1 MSTERL
7 DISDDLGKE
16 LGRLGSETAQHPGK
30 IEHEIKGRR
39 RHIRHVALGASAVI
53 QRQEDEIDAL
63 EEERQQMEEIAA
75 RAERLLGADEELAR
89 LREENERLRREH
101 EEEATEQPPAPP
113 APAPEPTPPAPPA
126 PAPTTAPAVPDD
138 SLVPGLP
145 DRPQPAPPTEGSH
158 PEPEVRRETVVVQE
172 FNGIPQTIFQ
182 WVLALIGA
190 IVLLV
195 IGLDNR
201 GFVHD
206 LPDAAEAAVQAF
218 FVAGLVAAGFGLG
231 GLIGWYVEH
240 LLPRLRPRHG

>member
-7 DISDDLGKE
+7 DISDDLEKE

-30 IEHEIKGRR
+30 IEHEIKGRQ
-39 RHIRHVALGASAVI
+39 RHIRHVAFGASAVI
-53 QRQEDEIDAL
+53 QRQENEIDAL

-89 LREENERLRREH
+89 LREENEQLRREQ
-101 EEEATEQPPAPP
+101 EATEQPPALP

-145 DRPQPAPPTEGSH
+145 DQLQPAPPAEGSH
-158 PEPEVRRETVVVQE
+158 PEPEVRRETVVEE

-231 GLIGWYVEH
+231 GLIGWSVEH
-240 LLPRLRPRHG
+240 LLRRRRPRHG